1 MCDLFGCGDTPSN
14 KPLPPV
20 TDDQRRNFIK
30 GLAALPLAT
39 VLAYP
44 ELARASAHSA
54 TKPISIKTPSGG
66 EATGVIA
73 MPDVTPAPAVLLIH
87 EWWGL
92 NNQIKTVAAEFAKLG
107 YIAIAVDMYG
117 GNVATDREG
126 AMKYMKSV
134 DSTKGTEQLVTL
146 VDWLRNHKQCT
157 GKVGTI
163 GWCFGGGWSLNTS
176 LATPVDATVIYY
188 GRVTKT
194 AAQLAS
200 LQSPVLGHF
209 GTQDKSI
216 NAAMV
221 GGFEK
226 AMAEAGKTDL
236 TVHWYDANHAFAN
249 PTGSRYDEEDA
260 ATAWERTLAFYAQ
273 HLR

>member
-14 KPLPPV
+14 KPLPRV
-20 TDDQRRNFIK
+20 SDEQRRNFIK
-30 GLAALPLAT
+30 GMAALPLAT

-44 ELARASAHSA
+44 DLARAAGSGLADVML
-54 TKPISIKTPSGG
+54 PTPSGG
-66 EATGVIA
+66 TAMGVIA
-73 MPDVTPAPAVLLIH
+73 MPDKLPAPTVLLIH

-92 NNQIKTVAAEFAKLG
+92 NDQIKSVAAEFAKLG
-107 YIAIAVDMYG
+107 YIALAVDMYG
-117 GNVATDREG
+117 APPATDREG
-126 AMKYMKSV
+126 AMALMKSV
-134 DSTKGTEQLVTL
+134 DGAKGTEQLVTL
-146 VDWLRNHKQCT
+146 IDFLKSHDHST

-163 GWCFGGGWSLNTS
+163 GWCFGGGWSLNAS

-188 GRVTKT
+188 GRCNKT
-194 AAQLAS
+194 PQEVAT

-216 NAAMV
+216 NAEMV
-221 GGFEK
+221 GTFE
-226 AMAEAGKTDL
+226 ASMNAAGKADQL

-260 ATAWERTLAFYAQ
+260 ALAWTRTVAFFKD
-273 HLR
+273 HLS